1 MTTST
6 SIKTYSELIRYSTFE
21 DRLNYLM
28 LHSSV
33 GFDTFGFDRFLNQA
47 FYKSEEWIQTKHKII
62 VRDNGCDLGLRGYEI
77 PEGVHIFIHHLNPIT
92 VDDVVNHNPMLLDP
106 ENLISTTF
114 KTHQIIHYGL
124 SLDSKPRL
132 SMERSINDTC
142 PWRN

>member
-1 MTTST
+1 MTTDT
-6 SIKTYSELIRYSTFE
+6 RIKTYSELIRYSTFE

-28 LHSSV
+28 LHGSV

-47 FYKSEEWIQTKHKII
+47 FYRSEEWIQTKHKII

-77 PEGVHIFIHHLNPIT
+77 PEGVHIFVHHLNPIT

>member
-1 MTTST
+1 MTTDT
-6 SIKTYSELIRYSTFE
+6 RIKTYSELIRYSTFE

-28 LHSSV
+28 LHGSV

-47 FYKSEEWIQTKHKII
+47 FYKSEEWIQTKYKII

-77 PEGVHIFIHHLNPIT
+77 PESVHIFVHHLNPIT